1 MRISIIDNDILI
13 YINNNLINIDFEDLD
28 TTKEYF
34 KELFLKI
41 KDKVEING
49 FYFVNVYKDDLYG
62 IVIELTKEE
71 MDYLDYYT
79 DEVDMHITLNENTF
93 LYEIEDIFLNKEIIK
108 NSKIIYYNKKIY
120 LKLKN
125 DIDENIKGY
134 LYEFSNLVYKDTNNI
149 LNYGKELYYI

>member
-71 MDYLDYYT
+71 MDYIDYYT

-125 DIDENIKGY
+125 DIDENLKGY
-134 LYEFSNLVYKDTNNI
+134 LYEFSNLIYKDTNNI

>member
-125 DIDENIKGY
+125 NIDENIKGY